1 MQAAESSII
10 PPIPANMPRIGNR
23 FTRGLGRSL
32 MRLQGWQLKG
42 EFPDE
47 PKLMV
52 ALAPH
57 TSNWDF
63 VYAMPVIMALGVKVS
78 FLMKKEA
85 FIWPL
90 GGLFS
95 WWGGIP
101 INRTAAGDMVEQVA
115 EWYDTHDQVWV
126 AITPEGTRKKN
137 EQWKSGF
144 LRIAHRA
151 QVPVFLMAWDYPNKC
166 MHCDKVF
173 MPTGD
178 HSADLEEIKQY
189 FKGRYTGYN
198 VDQQ

>member
-1 MQAAESSII
+1 
-10 PPIPANMPRIGNR
+10 
-23 FTRGLGRSL
+23 
-32 MRLQGWQLKG
+32 MRLQGWRLTG
-42 EFPDE
+42 EFPNE

-63 VYAMPVIMALGVKVS
+63 VYAMPVIMALGIKVS

-90 GGLFS
+90 GNLFS

-115 EWYDTHDQVWV
+115 DWYESHDQVWV

-137 EQWKSGF
+137 DQWKSGF
-144 LRIAHRA
+144 LRIAYRA
-151 QVPVFLMAWDYPNKC
+151 QVPVFLMAWDYPSKR
-166 MHCDKVF
+166 MHCDKLF

-178 HSADLEEIKQY
+178 HAADLEEIKQY
-189 FKGRYTGYN
+189 FNGRYTGYN
-198 VDQQ
+198 VEQQ